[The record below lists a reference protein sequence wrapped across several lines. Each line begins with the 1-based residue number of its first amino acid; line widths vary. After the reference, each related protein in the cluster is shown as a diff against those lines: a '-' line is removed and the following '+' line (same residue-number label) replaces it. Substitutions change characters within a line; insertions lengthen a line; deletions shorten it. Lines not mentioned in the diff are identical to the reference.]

1 MDKAVRFTNKM
12 ILTVDIYSRNTWWK
26 IAFLVFCVIV
36 GAFSLYLTDKLVSK
50 LEEREKQQIE
60 LYAESFKYAMTS
72 DVNKDINF
80 FFDKIQKSNENNTIP
95 TIHDNGSGYLDS
107 KNIDV
112 PKGLNT
118 LETQSFLKS
127 KLDEIIKDDNAPIEL
142 DMDFH
147 KEYIYYGNSQLL
159 NILRYYPIFQL
170 LIILIFGLAAY
181 LLFDSSRKSEQ
192 NRVWV
197 GLAKE
202 TAHQLGTPLSSL
214 TAWVEFFK
222 TDPTYDQ
229 EIVKELEK
237 DVQRL
242 DVITTRFSN
251 IGSVPV
257 LKEENIVETIETFM
271 SYLQKRISTKVSFS
285 LVNELPPNTM
295 IKLNKYLFEWVIEN
309 ICKNAVDAMEG
320 IGALKVVMKETK
332 NNQIVIDISD
342 TGKGIAKKNLSKVFN
357 PGFSTKKRGWGLG
370 LTLAKRIIE
379 NYHDGKLTVKSSEM
393 NKGTTFRIL
402 LGGQE

>member
-127 KLDEIIKDDNAPIEL
+127 KLGEIIKDDNAPIEL

-257 LKEENIVETIETFM
+257 LKQEDIVETIETFM

-379 NYHDGKLTVKSSEM
+379 NYHDGKLTVKSSEV

>member
-1 MDKAVRFTNKM
+1 M
-12 ILTVDIYSRNTWWK
+12 ILSVDIYSRNTWWK
-26 IAFLVFCVIV
+26 VAFLGFCVLI
-36 GAFSLYLTDKLVSK
+36 GAFSLYFTDKLVTK

-60 LYAESFKYAMTS
+60 IYAESFKYMMTS
-72 DVNKDINF
+72 EPNKDISF
-80 FFDKIQKSNENNTIP
+80 FFDKITKSNENNTIP
-95 TIHDNGSGYLDS
+95 TILKYGSGYLDS
-107 KNIDV
+107 KNIEF
-112 PKGLNT
+112 PKELNSDEKQ
-118 LETQSFLKS
+118 LFLKA
-127 KLDEIIKDDNAPIEL
+127 KLEEIIRDDNAPIEV
-142 DMDFH
+142 DAGFH
-147 KEYIYYGNSQLL
+147 KDYIYYGNSQLL
-159 NILRYYPIFQL
+159 NILRYYPLFQL
-170 LIILIFGLAAY
+170 IVVLVFGFAAF
-181 LLFDSSRKSEQ
+181 LFFDASRKSEQ

-222 TDPTYDQ
+222 TDPTYDA

-251 IGSVPV
+251 IGSIPV
-257 LKEENIVETIETFM
+257 LKDEDIVETIETFM
-271 SYLQKRISTKVSFS
+271 SYLQKRISTKVSFT
-285 LVNELPPNTM
+285 LDNQLQATKTLKINR
-295 IKLNKYLFEWVIEN
+295 YLFEWVIEN

-320 IGALKVVMKETK
+320 VGALKVVLKELK
-332 NNQIVIDISD
+332 NNQIAIDISD
-342 TGKGIAKKNLSKVFN
+342 TGKGISKKNLSKVFN

-379 NYHDGKLTVKSSEM
+379 NYHNGKLIVKNSEV

-402 LGGQE
+402 LEG

>member
-1 MDKAVRFTNKM
+1 M
-12 ILTVDIYSRNTWWK
+12 ILSVDIYSRNTWWK
-26 IAFLVFCVIV
+26 VAFLGFCVLI
-36 GAFSLYLTDKLVSK
+36 GAFSLYFTDKLVTK

-60 LYAESFKYAMTS
+60 IYAESFKYMMTS
-72 DVNKDINF
+72 EPNKDISF
-80 FFDKIQKSNENNTIP
+80 FFDKITKSNENNTIP
-95 TIHDNGSGYLDS
+95 TILKYGSGYLDS
-107 KNIDV
+107 KNIEF
-112 PKGLNT
+112 PKELNSDEKQ
-118 LETQSFLKS
+118 LFLKA
-127 KLDEIIKDDNAPIEL
+127 KLEEIIRDDNAPIEV
-142 DMDFH
+142 DAGFH
-147 KEYIYYGNSQLL
+147 KDYIYYGNSQLL
-159 NILRYYPIFQL
+159 NILRYYPLFQL
-170 LIILIFGLAAY
+170 IVVLVFGLAAF
-181 LLFDSSRKSEQ
+181 LFFDASRKSEQ

-222 TDPTYDQ
+222 TDPTYDAD
-229 EIVKELEK
+229 IVKELEK

-257 LKEENIVETIETFM
+257 LKDEDIVETIETFM
-271 SYLQKRISTKVSFS
+271 SYLQKRISTKVSFT
-285 LVNELPPNTM
+285 LDNQLEATKTLKINR
-295 IKLNKYLFEWVIEN
+295 YLFEWVIEN

-320 IGALKVVMKETK
+320 VGALKVVLKESK
-332 NNQIVIDISD
+332 NNQIAIDISD
-342 TGKGIAKKNLSKVFN
+342 TGKGISKKNLSKVFN

-379 NYHDGKLTVKSSEM
+379 NYHNGKLIVKNSEV

-402 LGGQE
+402 LEG

>member
-257 LKEENIVETIETFM
+257 LKEEDIVETIETFM

-332 NNQIVIDISD
+332 NNQIAIDISD

-379 NYHDGKLTVKSSEM
+379 NYHDGKLTVKSSEV

>member
-1 MDKAVRFTNKM
+1 M
-12 ILTVDIYSRNTWWK
+12 ILSVDIYSRNTWWK
-26 IAFLVFCVIV
+26 IAFLVFCALV
-36 GAFSLYLTDKLVSK
+36 GAASLYITDKLVSK

-60 LYAESFKYAMTS
+60 IYAESIKYTMTS
-72 DVNKDINF
+72 DPNQDVNF
-80 FFDKIQKSNENNTIP
+80 FFEKFKQANENNTIP
-95 TIHDNGSGYLDS
+95 VILKNGTGYLES
-107 KNIDV
+107 NNIEI
-112 PKGLNT
+112 PKGLSSK
-118 LETQSFLKS
+118 EKQDFLNE
-127 KLDEIIKDDNAPIEL
+127 KLKEILKDDNAPIEL

-170 LIILIFGLAAY
+170 IVVLIFGLAAY

-257 LKEENIVETIETFM
+257 LKEEDIVETIETFM

-285 LVNELPPNTM
+285 FVNELPPNTM

-320 IGALKVVMKETK
+320 IGALKVIIKETK
-332 NNQIVIDISD
+332 NNQITIDISD
-342 TGKGIAKKNLSKVFN
+342 TGKGIAKKNVSKVFN

-379 NYHDGKLTVKSSEM
+379 NYHNGKLTVKNSEV

-402 LGGQE
+402 LDGAE

>member
-1 MDKAVRFTNKM
+1 M

-26 IAFLVFCVIV
+26 VAFLVFCAMV
-36 GAFSLYLTDKLVSK
+36 GAASLYITDKLVTK

-60 LYAESFKYAMTS
+60 IYAESFKYMMTN

-80 FFDKIQKSNENNTIP
+80 FFDKIKKSNENNTIP
-95 TIHDNGSGYLDS
+95 IISKDGSGYLDS
-107 KNIDV
+107 RNIEV
-112 PKGLNT
+112 PKGLNSN
-118 LETQSFLKS
+118 EKQAFLKG
-127 KLDEIIKDDNAPIEL
+127 KLEEIIRDDNIPIEV
-142 DMDFH
+142 DMVFH

-159 NILRYYPIFQL
+159 NILRYYPLFQL
-170 LIILIFGLAAY
+170 LIVLIFGLAAY
-181 LLFDSSRKSEQ
+181 LFFDASRKSEQ

-251 IGSVPV
+251 IGSMPV
-257 LKEENIVETIETFM
+257 LKEENVAETIETFM
-271 SYLQKRISTKVSFS
+271 AYLQKRISTKVSFS
-285 LVNELPPNTM
+285 FVNELSPNTT

-320 IGALKVVMKETK
+320 VGALKVVMKETK
-332 NNQIVIDISD
+332 NKQIAIDISD
-342 TGKGIAKKNLSKVFN
+342 TGKGIAKKNMSKVFN

-379 NYHDGKLTVKSSEM
+379 NYHNGKLIVKSSEV

-402 LGGQE
+402 LGGQV

>member
-1 MDKAVRFTNKM
+1 M

-26 IAFLVFCVIV
+26 VAFLGFCALV
-36 GAFSLYLTDKLVSK
+36 GAFSLYLTDKLVTK

-60 LYAESFKYAMTS
+60 IYAESFKYMMTN

-80 FFDKIQKSNENNTIP
+80 FFDKIKKSNENNTIP
-95 TIHDNGSGYLDS
+95 IISKDGSGYLDS
-107 KNIDV
+107 RNIEI
-112 PKGLNT
+112 PKELNSQ
-118 LETQSFLKS
+118 EKQFFLKD
-127 KLDEIIKDDNAPIEL
+127 KLEEIIRDDNVPIEV
-142 DMDFH
+142 DMVFH

-159 NILRYYPIFQL
+159 NILRYYPLFQL
-170 LIILIFGLAAY
+170 LIVLIFGLAAY
-181 LLFDSSRKSEQ
+181 LFFDASRKSEQ

-222 TDPTYDQ
+222 TDPAYDQ

-285 LVNELPPNTM
+285 FVNELPPNTM

-320 IGALKVVMKETK
+320 VGALKVVIKELK
-332 NNQIVIDISD
+332 NSQIAIDISD

-379 NYHDGKLTVKSSEM
+379 NYHNGKLMVKNSEI

-402 LGGQE
+402 LGGVA

>member
-1 MDKAVRFTNKM
+1 M

-26 IAFLVFCVIV
+26 VAFLVFCVLV
-36 GAFSLYLTDKLVSK
+36 GAASLYITDKLVSK

-60 LYAESFKYAMTS
+60 LYAESFKYTMTS
-72 DVNKDINF
+72 DPNQDVNF
-80 FFDKIQKSNENNTIP
+80 FFEKFKQANENNTIP
-95 TIHDNGSGYLDS
+95 VILKDGTGYLESNNIEIPKELSS
-107 KNIDV
+107 KE
-112 PKGLNT
+112 KQ
-118 LETQSFLKS
+118 EFLKE
-127 KLDEIIKDDNAPIEL
+127 KLDDIIKDDNVPIEL

-147 KEYIYYGNSQLL
+147 KEYLYYGNSELL
-159 NILRYYPIFQL
+159 NILRYYPLFQL
-170 LIILIFGLAAY
+170 LIVLIFGFAAY
-181 LLFDSSRKSEQ
+181 LFFDASRRSEQ

-214 TAWVEFFK
+214 TAWVEYFK
-222 TDPTYDQ
+222 TDPSFDP
-229 EIVKELEK
+229 EIVKEIEK

-257 LKEENIVETIETFM
+257 LKDENVVETIETFM
-271 SYLQKRISTKVSFS
+271 AYLQKRISTKVSFTLDNQLQS
-285 LVNELPPNTM
+285 HTTL
-295 IKLNKYLFEWVIEN
+295 KLNRYLFEWVIEN

-320 IGALKVVMKETK
+320 VGSLTVVLKELKHD
-332 NNQIVIDISD
+332 QIAIDITD

-379 NYHDGKLTVKSSEM
+379 NYHAGKLFVKNSEV

-402 LGGQE
+402 LGSGDSE

>member
-1 MDKAVRFTNKM
+1 M

-26 IAFLVFCVIV
+26 VAFLVFCSLV
-36 GAFSLYLTDKLVSK
+36 GAASLYITDKLVSK

-72 DVNKDINF
+72 DINKDINF
-80 FFDKIQKSNENNTIP
+80 FFDKIKKSNENNTIP
-95 TIHDNGSGYLDS
+95 IIHKDGSGYLDS
-107 KNIDV
+107 KNIEL
-112 PKGLNT
+112 PEGLSSNEKQAFLREK
-118 LETQSFLKS
+118 LEQIL
-127 KLDEIIKDDNAPIEL
+127 KDDNSPIEL

-159 NILRYYPIFQL
+159 NILRYYPLFQL
-170 LIILIFGLAAY
+170 LIILIFGFAAY
-181 LLFDSSRKSEQ
+181 LFFDASRRSEQ

-214 TAWVEFFK
+214 TAWVEYFK
-222 TDPTYDQ
+222 LDPTYDP

-271 SYLQKRISTKVSFS
+271 LYLQKRISTKVSFTF
-285 LVNELPPNTM
+285 VNELPPNKM

-320 IGALKVVMKETK
+320 VGALKVVIKELK
-332 NNQIVIDISD
+332 HNQIAIDISD

-379 NYHDGKLTVKSSEM
+379 NYHAGKLLVKHSEV

-402 LGGQE
+402 LGGDE

>member
-1 MDKAVRFTNKM
+1 M

-26 IAFLVFCVIV
+26 AAFLVFCVLV
-36 GAFSLYLTDKLVSK
+36 GAASLYITDKLVSK

-60 LYAESFKYAMTS
+60 LYAESFKYTMTS
-72 DVNKDINF
+72 DPNQDVNF
-80 FFDKIQKSNENNTIP
+80 FFEKFKQANENNTIP
-95 TIHDNGSGYLDS
+95 VILKDGTGYLESNNIEIPKELSS
-107 KNIDV
+107 KE
-112 PKGLNT
+112 KQ
-118 LETQSFLKS
+118 EFLKE
-127 KLDEIIKDDNAPIEL
+127 KLDDIIKDDNTPIEL

-147 KEYIYYGNSQLL
+147 KEYLYYGNSELL
-159 NILRYYPIFQL
+159 NILRYYPLFQL
-170 LIILIFGLAAY
+170 LIVLIFGFAAY
-181 LLFDSSRKSEQ
+181 LFFDASRRSEQ

-214 TAWVEFFK
+214 TAWVEYFK
-222 TDPTYDQ
+222 TDPSFDP
-229 EIVKELEK
+229 EIVKEIEK

-257 LKEENIVETIETFM
+257 LKDENVVETIETFM
-271 SYLQKRISTKVSFS
+271 SYLQKRISTKVSFTLDNQLQS
-285 LVNELPPNTM
+285 HTTL
-295 IKLNKYLFEWVIEN
+295 KLNRYLFEWVIEN

-320 IGALKVVMKETK
+320 VGALTVVLKELK
-332 NNQIVIDISD
+332 NNQIAIDITD

-379 NYHDGKLTVKSSEM
+379 NYHAGKLFVKNSEV

-402 LGGQE
+402 LGSGDSE

>member
-1 MDKAVRFTNKM
+1 M
-12 ILTVDIYSRNTWWK
+12 ILSVDIYSRNTWWK
-26 IAFLVFCVIV
+26 VAFLAFCVLI
-36 GAFSLYLTDKLVSK
+36 GAFSLYFTDKLVTK

-60 LYAESFKYAMTS
+60 LYAEYIRFTMTS
-72 DVNKDINF
+72 DLNKDVNF
-80 FFDKIQKSNENNTIP
+80 FFDKFKKTNENITIPVIQK
-95 TIHDNGSGYLDS
+95 DGSGYLIS
-107 KNIDV
+107 NNIDI
-112 PKGLNT
+112 PKGLSSK
-118 LETQSFLKS
+118 EQQAFLQT
-127 KLDEIIKDDNAPIEL
+127 KLTEILKDDNPPIEM
-142 DMDFH
+142 DMEFH
-147 KEYIYYGNSQLL
+147 KEYIYFGNSQLL
-159 NILRYYPIFQL
+159 NLLRYYPLFQL
-170 LIILIFGLAAY
+170 VVVLMFGLAAY
-181 LLFDSSRKSEQ
+181 LFFDASRKSEQ

-222 TDPTYDQ
+222 TDPTYDP

-251 IGSVPV
+251 IGSVPI
-257 LKEENIVETIETFM
+257 LKDEDIVETIETFM

-285 LVNELPPNTM
+285 MDNQLASAKTLKINR
-295 IKLNKYLFEWVIEN
+295 YLFEWVIEN

-320 IGALKVVMKETK
+320 VGSLKVVLKELK
-332 NNQIVIDISD
+332 NSQIAIDITD
-342 TGKGIAKKNLSKVFN
+342 TGKGISKKNLSKVFN

-379 NYHDGKLTVKSSEM
+379 NYHNGKLLVKNSEV

-402 LGGQE
+402 LEG

>member
-1 MDKAVRFTNKM
+1 M
-12 ILTVDIYSRNTWWK
+12 ILSVDIYSRNTWWK
-26 IAFLVFCVIV
+26 VAFLAFCVLI
-36 GAFSLYLTDKLVSK
+36 GAFSLYFTDKLVTK
-50 LEEREKQQIE
+50 LEEREKQAIE
-60 LYAESFKYAMTS
+60 LYAESFKYTMTN
-72 DVNKDINF
+72 DFNKDVNF
-80 FFDKIQKSNENNTIP
+80 FFDKYKQTNKNNPIPVIQK
-95 TIHDNGSGYLDS
+95 DGSGYLLS
-107 KNIDV
+107 VNIDI
-112 PKGLNT
+112 PKNLSSK
-118 LETQSFLKS
+118 EQQAFLQQ
-127 KLDEIIKDDNAPIEL
+127 KLTEIMRDDNPPIEM
-142 DMDFH
+142 DMEFH
-147 KEYIYYGNSQLL
+147 KEYLYYGNSQLL
-159 NILRYYPIFQL
+159 NLLRYYPIFQL
-170 LIILIFGLAAY
+170 IVVLFFGLAAY
-181 LLFDSSRKSEQ
+181 LFFDASRKSEQ

-222 TDPTYDQ
+222 TDPTYDP

-257 LKEENIVETIETFM
+257 LKDEDIVETIETFM

-285 LVNELPPNTM
+285 MDNQLVAAKTLKINR
-295 IKLNKYLFEWVIEN
+295 YLFEWVIEN

-320 IGALKVVMKETK
+320 VGSLKVVLKELK
-332 NNQIVIDISD
+332 NSQIAIDITD
-342 TGKGIAKKNLSKVFN
+342 TGKGISKKNLSKVFN

-379 NYHDGKLTVKSSEM
+379 NYHNGKLLVKNSEV

-402 LGGQE
+402 LEG

>member
-1 MDKAVRFTNKM
+1 V
-12 ILTVDIYSRNTWWK
+12 
-26 IAFLVFCVIV
+26 
-36 GAFSLYLTDKLVSK
+36 
-50 LEEREKQQIE
+50 
-60 LYAESFKYAMTS
+60 
-72 DVNKDINF
+72 
-80 FFDKIQKSNENNTIP
+80 
-95 TIHDNGSGYLDS
+95 
-107 KNIDV
+107 
-112 PKGLNT
+112 
-118 LETQSFLKS
+118 
-127 KLDEIIKDDNAPIEL
+127 
-142 DMDFH
+142 
-147 KEYIYYGNSQLL
+147 
-159 NILRYYPIFQL
+159 
-170 LIILIFGLAAY
+170 FGLAAY
-181 LLFDSSRKSEQ
+181 LFFDASRKSEQ

-222 TDPTYDQ
+222 TDPTYDA

-257 LKEENIVETIETFM
+257 LKDEDIVETIETFM
-271 SYLQKRISTKVSFS
+271 SYLQKRISTKVSFT
-285 LVNELPPNTM
+285 LDNQLEATKTLKINR
-295 IKLNKYLFEWVIEN
+295 YLFEWVIEN

-320 IGALKVVMKETK
+320 VGALKVVLKESK
-332 NNQIVIDISD
+332 NNQIAIDISD
-342 TGKGIAKKNLSKVFN
+342 TGKGISKKNLSKVFN

-379 NYHDGKLTVKSSEM
+379 NYHNGKLIVKNSEV

-402 LGGQE
+402 LEG

>member
-1 MDKAVRFTNKM
+1 M

-26 IAFLVFCVIV
+26 IAFLGFCVLV
-36 GAFSLYLTDKLVSK
+36 GAASLYVTDKLVSK

-60 LYAESFKYAMTS
+60 IYAESFKYMMTS
-72 DVNKDINF
+72 ETNQDVNF
-80 FFDKIQKSNENNTIP
+80 FFDKFKQANVNNPIP
-95 TIHDNGSGYLDS
+95 VIIKDGSGYLTS
-107 KNIDV
+107 NNIEI
-112 PKGLNT
+112 PKGLSSK
-118 LETQSFLKS
+118 ETQEFLKI
-127 KLDEIIKDDNAPIEL
+127 KLEEILRDDNPPIEL
-142 DMDFH
+142 DMTLH
-147 KEYIYYGNSQLL
+147 KEYIYYGNSRLL
-159 NILRYYPIFQL
+159 NILRYYPLFQL
-170 LIILIFGLAAY
+170 AIVLIFGLAAY
-181 LLFDSSRKSEQ
+181 LLFDASRRSEQ

-214 TAWVEFFK
+214 TAWVEYFK
-222 TDPTYDQ
+222 TDPAYDP

-251 IGSVPV
+251 IGSVPI
-257 LKEENIVETIETFM
+257 LKDENVAETIETFM
-271 SYLQKRISTKVSFS
+271 AYLQKRISTKVSFS
-285 LVNELPPNTM
+285 LDNQLKNNST

-320 IGALKVVMKETK
+320 VGSLKVVMKETK
-332 NNQIVIDISD
+332 NNQIAIDISD
-342 TGKGIAKKNLSKVFN
+342 TGKGISKKNLSKVFN

-379 NYHDGKLTVKSSEM
+379 NYHDGKLFVKSSEV

-402 LGGQE
+402 LEGQ

>member
-1 MDKAVRFTNKM
+1 M

-26 IAFLVFCVIV
+26 VAFLVFCAMV
-36 GAFSLYLTDKLVSK
+36 GAASLYITDKLVTK

-60 LYAESFKYAMTS
+60 IYAESFKYMMTN

-80 FFDKIQKSNENNTIP
+80 FFDKIKKSNENNTIP
-95 TIHDNGSGYLDS
+95 IISKDGSGYLDS
-107 KNIDV
+107 RNIEV
-112 PKGLNT
+112 PKGLNSN
-118 LETQSFLKS
+118 EKQAFLKG
-127 KLDEIIKDDNAPIEL
+127 KLEEIIRDDNIPIEV
-142 DMDFH
+142 DMVFH

-159 NILRYYPIFQL
+159 NILRYYPLFQL
-170 LIILIFGLAAY
+170 LIVLIFGLAAY
-181 LLFDSSRKSEQ
+181 LFFDASRKSEQ

-251 IGSVPV
+251 IGSIPV
-257 LKEENIVETIETFM
+257 LKEEDVAETIETFM

-285 LVNELPPNTM
+285 FVNELPPNTM
-295 IKLNKYLFEWVIEN
+295 LKLNKYLFEWVVEN

-320 IGALKVVMKETK
+320 VGALKVVMKETK
-332 NNQIVIDISD
+332 NNQIAIDISD
-342 TGKGIAKKNLSKVFN
+342 TGKGIAKKNMSKVFN

-379 NYHDGKLTVKSSEM
+379 NYHDGKLMVKNSEV

-402 LGGQE
+402 LDGQV

>member
-1 MDKAVRFTNKM
+1 M
-12 ILTVDIYSRNTWWK
+12 
-26 IAFLVFCVIV
+26 
-36 GAFSLYLTDKLVSK
+36 
-50 LEEREKQQIE
+50 
-60 LYAESFKYAMTS
+60 MTS
-72 DVNKDINF
+72 ENNKDINF
-80 FFDKIQKSNENNTIP
+80 FFEKIMASYENNTIP
-95 TIHDNGSGYLDS
+95 VILKKEGGYLES
-107 KNIDV
+107 KNIEI
-112 PKGLNT
+112 PKELSSDTTKQVFLN
-118 LETQSFLKS
+118 K
-127 KLDEIIKDDNAPIEL
+127 KLNEIIRDDNKPIEL

-147 KEYIYYGNSQLL
+147 KEFLYYGNSQLL
-159 NILRYYPIFQL
+159 NILRYYPLFQL
-170 LIILIFGLAAY
+170 LVVLIFGLAAY
-181 LLFDSSRKSEQ
+181 LFFDASRKSEQ

-257 LKEENIVETIETFM
+257 LKEEDIVETIETFM

-285 LVNELPPNTM
+285 FVNELPPNTM

-320 IGALKVVMKETK
+320 VGALKVLIKESK
-332 NNQIVIDISD
+332 NKQITIDISD

-379 NYHDGKLTVKSSEM
+379 NYHDGKLIVKNSEV

-402 LGGQE
+402 LGGAE

>member
-257 LKEENIVETIETFM
+257 LKQEDIVETIETFM

-332 NNQIVIDISD
+332 NNQIAIDISD

-379 NYHDGKLTVKSSEM
+379 NYHDGKLTVKSSEV

>member
-1 MDKAVRFTNKM
+1 M

-26 IAFLVFCVIV
+26 IAFLVFCIIV

-72 DVNKDINF
+72 DINKDINF

-95 TIHDNGSGYLDS
+95 TIHDNGFGYLDS

-118 LETQSFLKS
+118 LETQSFLKG
-127 KLDEIIKDDNAPIEL
+127 KLDEIIRDDNSPIEL

-159 NILRYYPIFQL
+159 NILRYYPLFQL
-170 LIILIFGLAAY
+170 LIVLIFGLAAY
-181 LLFDSSRKSEQ
+181 LFFDASRKSEQ

-257 LKEENIVETIETFM
+257 LKEEDIVETIETFM
-271 SYLQKRISTKVSFS
+271 SYLQKRISTKVSFTFI
-285 LVNELPPNTM
+285 NELPPNTL

-320 IGALKVVMKETK
+320 VGALKVVIKELK
-332 NNQIVIDISD
+332 NSQIAIDISD

-379 NYHDGKLTVKSSEM
+379 NYHDGKLMVKNSEV

-402 LGGQE
+402 LGGQV

>member
-1 MDKAVRFTNKM
+1 M

-26 IAFLVFCVIV
+26 IAFLVFCAMV
-36 GAFSLYLTDKLVSK
+36 GAFSLYLTDKLVTK

-60 LYAESFKYAMTS
+60 IYAESFKYMMTN

-80 FFDKIQKSNENNTIP
+80 FFDKIKKSNENNTIP
-95 TIHDNGSGYLDS
+95 IISKDGSGYLDS
-107 KNIDV
+107 RNIEI
-112 PKGLNT
+112 PKELNSQEKQT
-118 LETQSFLKS
+118 FLKD
-127 KLDEIIKDDNAPIEL
+127 KLEEIIRDDNVPIEV
-142 DMDFH
+142 DMVFH

-159 NILRYYPIFQL
+159 NILRYYPLFQL
-170 LIILIFGLAAY
+170 LIVLIFGLAAY
-181 LLFDSSRKSEQ
+181 LFFDASRKSEQ

-222 TDPTYDQ
+222 TDPNYDQ

-251 IGSVPV
+251 IGSIPV
-257 LKEENIVETIETFM
+257 LKEEDVAETIETFM

-285 LVNELPPNTM
+285 FVNELPPNTM

-320 IGALKVVMKETK
+320 VGALKVVIKELK
-332 NNQIVIDISD
+332 NNQIAIDISD

-379 NYHDGKLTVKSSEM
+379 NYHNGKLMVKNSEI

-402 LGGQE
+402 LGGVA

>member
-1 MDKAVRFTNKM
+1 M

-26 IAFLVFCVIV
+26 IAFLVFCAMV

-95 TIHDNGSGYLDS
+95 TIRDNGKGYLDS
-107 KNIDV
+107 KNVDV

-118 LETQSFLKS
+118 LETQAFLKD
-127 KLDEIIKDDNAPIEL
+127 KLDEIVRDDNAPIEL

-159 NILRYYPIFQL
+159 NILRYYPLFQL
-170 LIILIFGLAAY
+170 LIVLIFGLAAY
-181 LLFDSSRKSEQ
+181 LFFDASRRSEQ

-251 IGSVPV
+251 IGSIPV
-257 LKEENIVETIETFM
+257 LKEEDVAETIETFM

-285 LVNELPPNTM
+285 FVNELPPNTTM
-295 IKLNKYLFEWVIEN
+295 KLNKYLFEWVIEN

-320 IGALKVVMKETK
+320 VGSLKVVMKETK
-332 NNQIVIDISD
+332 NKQIAIDISD
-342 TGKGIAKKNLSKVFN
+342 TGKGIAKKNVSKVFN

-379 NYHDGKLTVKSSEM
+379 NYHDGKLMVKNSEI

-402 LGGQE
+402 LGGQA